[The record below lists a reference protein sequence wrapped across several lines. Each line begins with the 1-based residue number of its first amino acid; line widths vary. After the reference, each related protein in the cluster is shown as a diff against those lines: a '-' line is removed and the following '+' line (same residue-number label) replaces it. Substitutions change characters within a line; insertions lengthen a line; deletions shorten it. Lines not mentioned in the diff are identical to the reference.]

1 MADSLCQHSIVL
13 VSIWVATAWYKR
25 ATEQLLGK
33 YYAAVYKVLCY
44 PKALDGAIQICHTK
58 RGAQGKRLLSITK
71 IFWEEGT
78 CYVLSNWSCGT
89 GFVLWA
95 LADGPYCL
103 TENLD
108 RSSPWP
114 GHSLAWVDKVVCR
127 ILGTWW
133 QALPSSLV
141 ALHAIFSLRHL
152 ASGAWSRAF
161 QVPFFPGK
169 LWGMLWG
176 HRGSSSPAFPFLGNA
191 VPRLMKEAFG

>member
-1 MADSLCQHSIVL
+1 M
-13 VSIWVATAWYKR
+13 
-25 ATEQLLGK
+25 
-33 YYAAVYKVLCY
+33 
-44 PKALDGAIQICHTK
+44 
-58 RGAQGKRLLSITK
+58 GAQGKSLLNITK

-114 GHSLAWVDKVVCR
+114 GRSLAWVDKVVCR
-127 ILGTWW
+127 ILGTWR
-133 QALPSSLV
+133 QGLPSSLV
-141 ALHAIFSLRHL
+141 ALRAIFSLRHL

-176 HRGSSSPAFPFLGNA
+176 HRGSSSPLSPSWGMQYHIWWRKLSANPEL
-191 VPRLMKEAFG
+191 PRYGKTGMSTARSHKHTC